1 VDQTPLR
8 RRSLSLPGKAF
19 LLGEYAAIDGRLCIV
34 AAVSPRFELRA
45 QAGAKLE
52 GFHPLSPVARLLAS
66 APLEGYVFHDPLE
79 GRGGFGASTAQF
91 ALCAR
96 AMDPRASTEAIWRK
110 YRELEKDQA
119 LPPSGADLVA
129 QLEGGITAF
138 SFRKEFRARALK
150 KSETW
155 GDVLLFS
162 ATDQPGRKLPTHTHL
177 QELAGRGFPRE
188 YDGFLDYLEPY
199 VVEGAQA
206 LERGDSVRLGE
217 CMKLFATMLSKKGLE
232 SEAARA
238 DRLALASLPGVHGV
252 KGTGALLHDGVVAV
266 VERAHQLAVIAAA
279 EARGLRL
286 VRQGL
291 DFEPGLREG

>member
-1 VDQTPLR
+1 MDTAPLR
-8 RRSLSLPGKAF
+8 RSLNLPGKAF

-34 AAVSPRFELRA
+34 AAVSPRFELRVEPRA
-45 QAGAKLE
+45 TFD
-52 GFHPLSPVARLLAS
+52 GFHPLSPVARLLATS
-66 APLEGYVFHDPLE
+66 PLQGYVFHDPLG

-96 AMDPRASTEAIWRK
+96 AANPAASTEAIWRK
-110 YRELEKDQA
+110 YRDLEKNQA

-129 QLEGGITAF
+129 QLEGGVIAF
-138 SFRKEFRARALK
+138 SFRKEFRACALQ

-162 ATDQPGRKLPTHTHL
+162 ATNQPGRKLPTHTHL

-188 YDGFLDYLEPY
+188 FDGFLDYLEPY

-206 LERGDSVRLGE
+206 LEKGDSARLGE
-217 CMKLFATMLSKKGLE
+217 CMKLFATMLSKQGLE
-232 SEAARA
+232 SDAARA
-238 DRLALASLPGVHGV
+238 DRLALAGLPGVHGV

-266 VERAHQLAVIAAA
+266 VERAHHADVIRAA